1 MLPPERSPVH
11 QVVRLLRTAASH
23 GPHPPISAAFLRA
36 KVYQAVYQ
44 ECVLQLEDGTEWDPA
59 KDARVKLALEC
70 VEIIQ
75 GDRSYFT
82 PGLDYAV
89 KFLMWEPAPVTG
101 KDRAAG
107 ETFTLAQGS

>member
-1 MLPPERSPVH
+1 MLPPDRSPVH
-11 QVVRLLRTAASH
+11 QVVRLLRSAKPH
-23 GPHPPISAAFLRA
+23 GPHLPISAAFLRA

-44 ECVLQLEDGTEWDPA
+44 ECVLKLEDGTEWDPS
-59 KDARVKLALEC
+59 KDSRVKLALEC

-75 GDRSYFT
+75 GARRSFT
-82 PGLDYAV
+82 PGLEDAV
-89 KFLMWEPAPVTG
+89 KFLMWEPAPVSG